1 MPRLFPVSSDRTSYH
16 SHADAQLNRAQT
28 TRRLEAISG
37 DDPLPLAYAR
47 DQIRLVAQSPYKLFL
62 HWNLARDPR
71 VALRRLTTDSRAYRL
86 AVRLAD
92 TETMS
97 ETLYEAAETRT
108 QWFDVRADT
117 SYRADVGFAAATLP
131 FIRLIRSNTVQTPRA
146 GVAQEV
152 DPSARFKIDA
162 AEFVDVLD
170 ESGYVSDAVEVAI
183 EAADAETH
191 GAVTTLIASRV
202 FNQPDDSSAFT
213 DAQLSELRTLLT
225 ALAFGAD
232 LRALREQLSPALA
245 QTMLQAGMFADELS
259 FDVRRLYEMLSEILA
274 FDFANAERAVS
285 EQRGEA
291 AARFIIGGSDVNLP
305 APPTHLW
312 LPSMNRDMAVRLA
325 RLRQL

>member
-1 MPRLFPVSSDRTSYH
+1 MPRLFPVSSDRTPDYPP
-16 SHADAQLNRAQT
+16 AQAQLNRAQT
-28 TRRLEAISG
+28 AKRLDAISG

-71 VALRRLTTDSRAYRL
+71 VALRRLTTDTRAYHL
-86 AVRLAD
+86 AVRLVD
-92 TETMS
+92 TETMT
-97 ETLYEAAETRT
+97 ETLYEAFETRT

-131 FIRLIRSNTVQTPRA
+131 FIRLIKSNTVQTPRA
-146 GVAQEV
+146 GVAREV
-152 DPSARFKIDA
+152 AASAQFKVDA
-162 AEFVDVLD
+162 AEFVDLLD

-202 FNQPDDSSAFT
+202 FNQTDDALTF
-213 DAQLSELRTLLT
+213 AEAELSELRTLLT

-232 LRALREQLSPALA
+232 LRALQAQLSPALV
-245 QTMLQAGMFADELS
+245 QTMLQAGMFADGQS

-274 FDFANAERAVS
+274 FDFADAERAVS

-291 AARFIIGGSDVNLP
+291 TARFIVGGSDVHLP
-305 APPTHLW
+305 MPPTHLW
-312 LPSMNRDMAVRLA
+312 MPSMSRDMTARLA
-325 RLRQL
+325 RLRQI